1 LQLWVQ
7 AGIPA
12 SIVLQ
17 AATRNSAHLLGAG
30 DRIGQIKKGYEAS
43 LLLVNGDPMQNIS
56 ATEQVST
63 VVFKG
68 EVISR
73 TRLFQE
79 Q

>member
-1 LQLWVQ
+1 M
-7 AGIPA
+7 
-12 SIVLQ
+12 LQ
-17 AATRNSAHLLGAG
+17 AATRNGANLLGAG
-30 DRIGQIKKGYEAS
+30 DRIGQIKKGYEAN

-56 ATEQVST
+56 ATEQISL

-68 EVISR
+68 ETISR